1 MKRVW
6 WLVAMIV
13 VALSM
18 PGCGGGGDGPG
29 PGEIRMESF
38 SSNYLPIAT
47 KIVRAT
53 VRNKDNQM
61 MGGVL
66 VSFSTSAG
74 QLCEEVKVDTEDLT
88 VMECINTPN
97 GPSIETNANGI
108 ADIYLLLGPYPSATV
123 TAMASASHQRD
134 DVDWHDNVG
143 SGTISASIQVFIVEN
158 IRLLD
163 IQVGP
168 TADTRI
174 IRVLV
179 TGPGPRETPLENVAV
194 RFHSSGGQF
203 VDHQGNPAP
212 VPEVRTN
219 RHGIGQIH
227 LKSTH
232 PVTVTA
238 RADNKSTQFPVQF

>member
-6 WLVAMIV
+6 WLVALIV
-13 VALSM
+13 VALLSI
-18 PGCGGGGDGPG
+18 PGCGGGDGPG
-29 PGEIRMESF
+29 PGEIRMDSF
-38 SSNYLPIAT
+38 STDFLPIPT

-74 QLCEEVKVDTEDLT
+74 QLCEEVEVDAREFT
-88 VMECINTPN
+88 MECINTPN

-108 ADIYLLLGPYPSATV
+108 ADIYLILGSFPSATV
-123 TAMASASHQRD
+123 TAMATGSHQRE
-134 DVDWHDNVG
+134 DVPWQDSVG
-143 SGTISASIQVFIVEN
+143 TGTISASIQVYLVEN
-158 IRLLD
+158 IRLFN
-163 IQVGP
+163 IEAGP
-168 TADTRI
+168 TADTKTL
-174 IRVLV
+174 RVLV
-179 TGPGPRETPLENVAV
+179 TGPRETPLENVAV

-203 VDHQGNPAP
+203 VDHHGNPAP
-212 VPEVRTN
+212 IPEVRSN
-219 RHGIGQIH
+219 RHGIAVIN

-238 RADNKSTQFPVQF
+238 RADNKSTQFPVEF